1 MTANSQ
7 LLQPNLKQKQKQT
20 KQTTRTGTEPQKW
33 SSHGG
38 LSAVR
43 EEGRKEERVQGIRSI
58 NDSYKID
65 RVEVKNSMGNGEAK
79 ELICMTH
86 RHEPR
91 WGNDSRREVQGRGE

>member
-1 MTANSQ
+1 M
-7 LLQPNLKQKQKQT
+7 
-20 KQTTRTGTEPQKW
+20 
-33 SSHGG
+33 
-38 LSAVR
+38 
-43 EEGRKEERVQGIRSI
+43 QGIRSI